1 MANHLESITGSGPVL
16 PVGSFARYFAFTV
29 PEGHD
34 LLQIITDYAKNNQL
48 PAAYVVSCVGSV
60 SNATLKCAPSKKSA
74 TAKQGVKTL
83 KGNFVVCN
91 MQGTLSG
98 KYSKICAQFSN
109 KNGEMYGGELV
120 GGVTVSDTCE
130 VVICV
135 MPGIA
140 VVPDGAGLPQ
150 VLSAG
155 NQWST
160 NTIAGFGMQPDQ
172 QKSAPPAAP
181 AAASP

>member
-1 MANHLESITGSGPVL
+1 MASHLESITGVGPVL

-34 LLQIITDYAKNNQL
+34 LLQIITDYAKNNKL

-60 SNATLKCAPSKKSA
+60 NTATLRCAPSKKSA
-74 TAKQGVKTL
+74 GGKQQTKTL
-83 KGNFVVCN
+83 KGNFVICN
-91 MQGTLSG
+91 MQGTLSA
-98 KYSKICAQFSN
+98 KYTKICAQFSN
-109 KNGEMYGGELV
+109 KNGEMYGGELL

-135 MPGIA
+135 MPGIG
-140 VVPDGAGLPQ
+140 VVPDAAGLPQ
-150 VLSAG
+150 VLSAN

-160 NTIAGFGMQPDQ
+160 NTIAGFGMQQPA
-172 QKSAPPAAP
+172 SPAAP
-181 AAASP
+181 ASK

>member
-1 MANHLESITGSGPVL
+1 MSTTESAMGSGAVL

-29 PEGHD
+29 PDGHD
-34 LLQIITDYAKNNQL
+34 LLQIISDYARNNKL

-60 SNATLKCAPSKKSA
+60 NSATLKCAPSKSGKAA
-74 TAKQGVKTL
+74 TNKTL

-98 KYSKICAQFSN
+98 TYSKICAQFAN

-120 GGVTVSDTCE
+120 SGVIVSDTCE

-135 MPGIA
+135 MPGI
-140 VVPDGAGLPQ
+140 VVTPTADGAPS
-150 VLSAG
+150 VVSSN

-160 NTIAGFGMQPDQ
+160 NTFAGFGMQP
-172 QKSAPPAAP
+172 SPTTAPTGK
-181 AAASP
+181 